1 MEGFAM
7 SESCLR
13 NVYEKTPLIHC
24 ITNYVTINDV
34 ANVLLACGG
43 SPIMADD
50 GEDAVEITSICNG
63 LVINIGTLNN
73 STIPTMF
80 STGKRANELSHPVI
94 LDPVGVGASK
104 LRTDITFKLLEEVK
118 FSVIRGNISE
128 IKTISKGTGT
138 TKGVD
143 ADASDA
149 ITENHLD
156 KTIAWAKQLSIK
168 TGAVITITSA
178 IDIVTDANN
187 TYIIR
192 NGHPMMSKV
201 SGTGCMLAAVIAAYC
216 AANPDNHLEA
226 TATAVCLMGLAG
238 ELAYDRLLKNDGG
251 TSSYRTYLIDAI
263 SRLDAETLKGGMRIE
278 SR

>member
-1 MEGFAM
+1 
-7 SESCLR
+7 
-13 NVYEKTPLIHC
+13 
-24 ITNYVTINDV
+24 
-34 ANVLLACGG
+34 
-43 SPIMADD
+43 MADD
-50 GEDAVEITSICNG
+50 KEDAVEITSICNG

-156 KTIAWAKQLSIK
+156 KTIAWAKQNK
-168 TGAVITITSA
+168 
-178 IDIVTDANN
+178 
-187 TYIIR
+187 R
-192 NGHPMMSKV
+192 
-201 SGTGCMLAAVIAAYC
+201 AVIAV
-216 AANPDNHLEA
+216 P
-226 TATAVCLMGLAG
+226 GL
-238 ELAYDRLLKNDGG
+238 LICDRCQLPSFPTDIPRVQDLRH
-251 TSSYRTYLIDAI
+251 RT
-263 SRLDAETLKGGMRIE
+263 R
-278 SR
+278 